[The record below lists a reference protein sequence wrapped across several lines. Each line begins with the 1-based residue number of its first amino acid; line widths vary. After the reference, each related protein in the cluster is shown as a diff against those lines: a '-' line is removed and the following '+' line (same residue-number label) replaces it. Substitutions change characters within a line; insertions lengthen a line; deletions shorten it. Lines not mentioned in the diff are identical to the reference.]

1 MRKIYQHPTIRVI
14 GIIDE
19 QPIALS
25 NVIEENDAIIN
36 PETMEEGDGSD
47 AVKSNPYS
55 SMILPARFDLQNPS

>member
-1 MRKIYQHPTIRVI
+1 MRKIYQHPMIRVI

-55 SMILPARFDLQNPS
+55 LW

>member
-1 MRKIYQHPTIRVI
+1 MRKIYLHPTIRVI

-55 SMILPARFDLQNPS
+55 LW